1 MSISRLLFS
10 TTLVLA
16 LGLGAGCS
24 DDTDTK
30 TCPDSGTCSAKDG
43 SSTTCKEAGTCT
55 KDCGVCGDGKI
66 CADVGV
72 TPDKT
77 ITVDTAV
84 KLDTGTTVDQLVKLD
99 TGTTTPDTGT
109 TTPDSG
115 TPSIPAENV
124 LYMTGSSSTAFT
136 AYTVKTDGTGKT
148 AVTGLPATFDIESIY
163 DYASPREY
171 SNVTRNIPQEMGHI
185 NSYWKYILL
194 PNQLGQLYHYD
205 TSTDRGFFLIK
216 ADGTAKIL
224 DKMAGASYTASYY
237 YYIGVKPDGTMFAA
251 SYAYSSTTA
260 AGIKLIRTDGKN
272 FGTTSSG
279 VCDISPTTNK
289 MYYPEYESYR
299 YSANHFWFIARET
312 ANTSQYNLY
321 RAPLDCS
328 AKATKVTLPTVGG
341 TAVKYMHDLVRLSDD
356 TTKLIVLG
364 GSSSTNTDIIMVDTT
379 TGTATNLSDSPADYE
394 EPGYYIMYY
403 TTNSHKLAIS
413 PKNTNVAWVDYVSLA
428 DELYVRPADKSKA
441 AVHITSDTNFATTID
456 EVHGVQWVNDD
467 DLFFWAGTSTSY
479 QDLYHY
485 KVSTGALTALTT
497 YGGSAKPYAGFT
509 SSTNGYKS
517 PRYGWYSPNGKYI
530 YYTEYDYG
538 AFGPSTY
545 DIIAIERATAKMTNI
560 TKGLYV
566 TYSSNIEAAETGSN
580 VFFFAYDAGAS
591 ATENLYY
598 FDQDKATVAVK
609 LSNFK
614 PGSYYAYIDDI
625 FPSRDG
631 KTVAFNAGPSGYQS
645 LYVAEVKATP
655 VVHKVDSF
663 VPVVG
668 TKQYVADQKIMTTDG
683 KAIVYST
690 SPTSSS
696 SAFTLKVQSIYG
708 GAAKVLDSTGSYTHV
723 MAVYK

>member
-1 MSISRLLFS
+1 MHISRLLFCS
-10 TTLVLA
+10 ILVTA
-16 LGLGAGCS
+16 LSLGTGCS
-24 DDTDTK
+24 DDTDTQ

-43 SSTTCKEAGTCT
+43 SSTTCQEAGTCT

-84 KLDTGTTVDQLVKLD
+84 KLDTGTTVDQLVKMD
-99 TGTTTPDTGT
+99 TGTTQADQ
-109 TTPDSG
+109 G
-115 TPSIPAENV
+115 TPSIPAEKV
-124 LYMTGSSSTAFT
+124 LYVTGSSTTALT

-148 AVTGLPATFDIESIY
+148 AVTTLPATFDIESIY
-163 DYASPREY
+163 NYASPREY
-171 SNVTRNIPQEMGHI
+171 SNVTRNIPQEMVHVY
-185 NSYWKYILL
+185 STWKYILL

-205 TSTDRGFFLIK
+205 TSTDRGFMLIK

-224 DKMAGASYTASYY
+224 DKMAGSSYTASYY

-251 SYAYSSTTA
+251 SYAYSSTVN

-279 VCDISPTTNK
+279 VCDISPTANK

-299 YSANHFWFIARET
+299 YSANHFWFIARE
-312 ANTSQYNLY
+312 AGNSSQYNLY

-328 AKATKVTLPTVGG
+328 AKATKVTMPTVGG
-341 TAVKYMHDLVRLSDD
+341 AAPKYMHDLVRMSDD
-356 TTKLIVLG
+356 TTKYILLT
-364 GSSSTNTDIIMVDTT
+364 GSSSTNTDVIMVDTT
-379 TGTATNLSDSPADYE
+379 TGTATNLSDSPSDYE
-394 EPGYYIMYY
+394 EPGYYVMYY
-403 TTNSHKLAIS
+403 ATNSHKVGVS
-413 PKNTNVAWVDYVSLA
+413 PKNTYVAWVDYVSA
-428 DELYVRPADKSKA
+428 DDELYVRKADKSAA
-441 AVHITSDTNFATTID
+441 AVHITGSANFATSVD
-456 EVHGVQWVNDD
+456 DVHGVQWINDD
-467 DLFFWAGTSTSY
+467 LLYFWAGYSTTY
-479 QDLYHY
+479 QDLYSY
-485 KVSTGALTALTT
+485 VPSTNTLTAITT
-497 YGGSAKPYAGFT
+497 YGGKTAPYAGFT

-545 DIIAIERATAKMTNI
+545 DIIGIERATGKRINI

-580 VFFFAYDAGAS
+580 VFFFAYNAGAS
-591 ATENLYY
+591 STENLYY

-614 PGSYYAYIDDI
+614 PSSYYAYIDDI
-625 FPSRDG
+625 FPSSDG
-631 KTVAFNAGPSGYQS
+631 KTVAYNAGPSGQQS
-645 LYVAEVKATP
+645 LYVTEVKATP
-655 VVHKVDSF
+655 VIHKIDSH
-663 VPVVG
+663 VPTAG
-668 TKQYVADQKIMTTDG
+668 IKQYVADQKVMTTDG
-683 KAIVYST
+683 KAIVYGT

-696 SAFTLKVQSIYG
+696 SAFKLQVKSIYG